1 MREKH
6 VLIQLRDN
14 KKNIIFPY
22 KWGFFGGEIKIYEKH
37 LNGIK
42 RELKEELNI
51 RSFNSLKFIFSFYE
65 KKYNSLFFVYKLYIF
80 EKFNLKEGLEAKFFN
95 IKDILNG
102 GKSRVTGKYHKVAEF
117 NLMKKILNY
126 SKKFL

>member
-14 KKNIIFPY
+14 KKNIIFPD

-37 LNGIK
+37 LNAIK

-51 RSFNSLKFIFSFYE
+51 RNFKSLKFIFSFYE
-65 KKYNSLFFVYKLYIF
+65 KKYNSLFFIYKLHIF
-80 EKFNLKEGLEAKFFN
+80 EKFYLNEGLEAKFFN
-95 IKDILNG
+95 TNDIFNG
-102 GKSRVTGKYHKVAEF
+102 GKSRITGKYHKVAEL